1 LTAVVLVRHAESLAN
16 LAGAIAGW
24 TDVRLTEYG
33 RKQAASLYEGLQ
45 PHLPRFKQIYS
56 SDLKRCTE
64 TLAYSTV
71 WSWPY
76 KTDERLREM
85 YFGEEEGEHFDSLP
99 DAKKAGYNDMN
110 YVAPGGEGWLMVRRR
125 SQQFFRER
133 LEESGVYLC
142 YTHGGLMCTLTYD
155 LGIKDVLPNCSVVA
169 LSMEEGRPTNLL
181 FAWECPEILSQ

>member
-1 LTAVVLVRHAESLAN
+1 MLELSRSLNGLFRPNLTTVVLVRHAESLAN

-33 RKQAASLYEGLQ
+33 RKQAASLYEGLH

-56 SDLKRCTE
+56 S
-64 TLAYSTV
+64 
-71 WSWPY
+71 
-76 KTDERLREM
+76 
-85 YFGEEEGEHFDSLP
+85 

-125 SQQFFRER
+125 SQQFFSEN
-133 LEESGVYLC
+133 LKESGVYLC

-155 LGIKDVLPNCSVVA
+155 LGIKDVLPNCSIVA
-169 LSMEEGRPTNLL
+169 LSLKEADLVFWSVQRSSVSDSKCELQCL
-181 FAWECPEILSQ
+181 